1 VETVVHQATLKSGQ
15 QCDAT
20 CHRLSCGFARPESVW
35 ATMADRALPR
45 TCATGLLERAHRDA
59 PNDVATTRA
68 KRPADEL
75 RTGSAGLAALMKA
88 IS

>member
-1 VETVVHQATLKSGQ
+1 
-15 QCDAT
+15 
-20 CHRLSCGFARPESVW
+20 
-35 ATMADRALPR
+35 MADRALPR
-45 TCATGLLERAHRDA
+45 TCATGLLERVRRDA
-59 PNDVATTRA
+59 PNDVATTLA